1 MGNITKIKKVTMKTI
16 PEGMRP
22 YERLEKFGAE
32 ALSDAELL
40 AVLIKSGTKEKSAL
54 VIAEELILNYGSLAD
69 LGRAEIN
76 DLRQQKGIGRVKSI
90 EIFAAAELGKRIAVG
105 KRKTPV
111 KITDIEQLKMILL
124 LELKALRQEVFAVLL
139 FDKKWQY
146 IKSVKVSA
154 GTVEQALVHPRE
166 VFYHAVKNMAS
177 AIVLA
182 HNHPS
187 GDCNPGKTDLETT
200 KRIVKAGM
208 LMGIEVTDHIIV
220 GNGECYSMYCEGD
233 MDRIKKSLSEE

>member
-1 MGNITKIKKVTMKTI
+1 MSKVTMKTI

-22 YERLEKFGAE
+22 YERLENYGAE

-40 AVLIKSGTKEKSAL
+40 SVLIKSGTRDKSAL
-54 VIAEELILNYGSLAD
+54 AVAEDLLIKYGSLAD
-69 LGRAEIN
+69 LGRVEIS

-90 EIFAAAELGKRIAVG
+90 EIFAAAELGKRIAIG

-111 KITDIEQLKMILL
+111 KITDIEQLKIILSV
-124 LELKALRQEVFAVLL
+124 ELKALRQEVFAIML
-139 FDKKWQY
+139 FDRKWQY
-146 IKSVKVSA
+146 IKMVKIST

-166 VFYHAVKNMAS
+166 VFYHAIKNMAS

-187 GDCNPGKTDLETT
+187 GDCMPGRADFETT
-200 KRIVKAGM
+200 KRIVKAGI
-208 LMGIEVTDHIIV
+208 LMGIDVADHIIV
-220 GNGECYSMYCEGD
+220 GNGECYSMFCKGD
-233 MDRIKKSLSEE
+233 IEKIKKSLSEE